1 MAEKEQLDKKTQE
14 IDRLINKTNSGK
26 NAWKAGSLLLEIKD
40 KKEYKA
46 KDFASFEAYITTAL
60 RIGKSKATSYI
71 KIYYTYS
78 EDEIGDLTLVTHLSD
93 LTKADQDIREYI
105 LKQTRKID
113 AKKLKENEENE
124 ENEENKENEE
134 TLNLFEENSQKQLTQ
149 KTEMMPDY
157 NSEII
162 TTSIKLLDSAKTH
175 QIPLSEILTQEAFE
189 YSTNIYDRK
198 KDLENKKIPNRNG
211 QPINSE
217 YFEEIK
223 VLFPYE
229 PTNEMGLVAL
239 FCTMFFKLRGRTFQF
254 GKQELSF
261 QFIDYV
267 RAEFPDAKITFK
279 NPKTNFITNLKIE
292 FEFNSESFILHQ
304 HIKSKEQCELI
315 ICWENNISNK
325 KLAQFGYELPPIIS
339 IKELLATNKLELS

>member
-1 MAEKEQLDKKTQE
+1 MAEKEKLDKKTQE

-26 NAWKAGSLLLEIKD
+26 NAWKAGSLLVEIKE
-40 KKEYKA
+40 KKEFKA
-46 KDFASFEAYITTAL
+46 NNFTNFEAYITTAL
-60 RIGKSKATSYI
+60 RISETKANAYI
-71 KIYYTYS
+71 KIYHTYS
-78 EDEIGDLTLVTHLSD
+78 EDDIGDLTLVTHLSD
-93 LTKADQDIREYI
+93 LTQADQDIREYI

-113 AKKLKENEENE
+113 AKKLKKNQENE
-124 ENEENKENEE
+124 KA
-134 TLNLFEENSQKQLTQ
+134 LNLFNENSQKQVTQ

-162 TTSIKLLDSAKTH
+162 TTSIRLLDSAKTH
-175 QIPLSEILTQEAFE
+175 QIPLSENLTKEAFE

-198 KDLENKKIPNRNG
+198 KDLENKKLPNRNG

-223 VLFPYE
+223 MLFPYE

-267 RAEFPDAKITFK
+267 RTEFPDAKITFK
-279 NPKTNFITNLKIE
+279 NPKTNFITNLKVE

-315 ICWENNISNK
+315 ICWENNMSNK
-325 KLAQFGYELPPIIS
+325 KLTQFGFELPPIIS
-339 IKELLATNKLELS
+339 IKELLATNKLTLS